1 MLPNLVAVNFYEIG
15 QVLRVVDVLNG
26 VGAAP

>member
-15 QVLRVVDVLNG
+15 HVLRVVDVLNG
-26 VGAAP
+26 IGAAP